1 MFRQLKKTLV
11 ATAIASL
18 TLGSIGPAFADSADT
33 LPDMGTSAG
42 STLSIGQEMQ
52 MGDYYVRQLRG
63 SAPLIND
70 PLLVQYINGLG
81 MRLVA
86 HANSVR
92 TPFHFYLINN
102 DQINAF
108 AFFGG
113 NVVLHS
119 ALFRYSDN
127 ESELASVMAHEI
139 SHVTQRHLA
148 RAMEDQ
154 KRNAPLTWVGA
165 LGSILL
171 AMASPQAGMAALTG
185 TLAGTQQGMI
195 SFTRQNEE
203 EADRIGIQVLQRSG
217 FDPQAMPMFMGKLLD
232 ESRYSTRP
240 PEMLLTHPLPESR
253 LADARNRANQMRPV
267 VVQSSADFYLAKAR
281 TLGMYTNGD
290 NKLGTDLLNAWDKG
304 NIRQQHAA
312 QYGRALLAM
321 ESNNFDQARKT
332 LQPLLNA
339 DPQNAWYLDLATDID
354 LGQKKTSDAI
364 NRLKNAREL
373 RTNPVLQLNLANAL
387 LQGGQP
393 GEAATILNRYTFTY
407 KEDGNGWDL
416 LAQAEGALG
425 NRDQELAARAESMA
439 LVGQLEQ
446 AISLLSSAS
455 SQVKLGSL
463 QQARYDARIDQL
475 RDLQARF
482 RPYQKMLGDPM
493 TDAVKI
499 YHNPRCSKSR
509 ETLSLLQSRG
519 IDPEVVLYL
528 ETPPDAGT
536 LRQLLQL
543 LGMESPR
550 ELMRQK
556 EDLYKSLN
564 LADPALSNAALIQA
578 MVDNPKLIER
588 PIVVSRGQARIGRPP
603 EQVLEIVS

>member
-171 AMASPQAGMAALTG
+171 AMDSPQAGMAALTG
-185 TLAGTQQGMI
+185 TRAGTQQCMI

-482 RPYQKMLGDPM
+482 RPYQKM
-493 TDAVKI
+493 
-499 YHNPRCSKSR
+499 
-509 ETLSLLQSRG
+509 
-519 IDPEVVLYL
+519 
-528 ETPPDAGT
+528 
-536 LRQLLQL
+536 
-543 LGMESPR
+543 
-550 ELMRQK
+550 
-556 EDLYKSLN
+556 
-564 LADPALSNAALIQA
+564 
-578 MVDNPKLIER
+578 
-588 PIVVSRGQARIGRPP
+588 
-603 EQVLEIVS
+603 

>member
-52 MGDYYVRQLRG
+52 MGDYYVRQLHG

-482 RPYQKMLGDPM
+482 RPYQKM
-493 TDAVKI
+493 
-499 YHNPRCSKSR
+499 
-509 ETLSLLQSRG
+509 
-519 IDPEVVLYL
+519 
-528 ETPPDAGT
+528 
-536 LRQLLQL
+536 
-543 LGMESPR
+543 
-550 ELMRQK
+550 
-556 EDLYKSLN
+556 
-564 LADPALSNAALIQA
+564 
-578 MVDNPKLIER
+578 
-588 PIVVSRGQARIGRPP
+588 
-603 EQVLEIVS
+603 

>member
-18 TLGSIGPAFADSADT
+18 TLGSISPAFADSADT

-171 AMASPQAGMAALTG
+171 AMASPQAGMAA
-185 TLAGTQQGMI
+185 QGMI

-482 RPYQKMLGDPM
+482 RPYQKM
-493 TDAVKI
+493 
-499 YHNPRCSKSR
+499 
-509 ETLSLLQSRG
+509 
-519 IDPEVVLYL
+519 
-528 ETPPDAGT
+528 
-536 LRQLLQL
+536 
-543 LGMESPR
+543 
-550 ELMRQK
+550 
-556 EDLYKSLN
+556 
-564 LADPALSNAALIQA
+564 
-578 MVDNPKLIER
+578 
-588 PIVVSRGQARIGRPP
+588 
-603 EQVLEIVS
+603 